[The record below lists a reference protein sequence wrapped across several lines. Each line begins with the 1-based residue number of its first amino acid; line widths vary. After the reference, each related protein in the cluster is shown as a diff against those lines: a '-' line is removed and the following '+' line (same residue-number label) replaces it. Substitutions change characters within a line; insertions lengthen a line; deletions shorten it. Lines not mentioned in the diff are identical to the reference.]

1 MDAIEI
7 ARQRADKL
15 HHEAVKRG
23 LDPWNSY
30 AFAVGEAMFREITVE
45 RCLQGSDELNGG
57 RAFFDSVYRLI
68 THENSGSLFEQ
79 AFLVAHEIGHV
90 ELGDDTQD
98 EYVINIEPA
107 RTTEAELSGISR
119 VVDYNHR
126 QRREVQMDLFA
137 REFLIPRSVVR
148 KLHLECHMTCS
159 DIASKLG
166 APFEVVAQQLLDAML
181 LPLVEHNPPKMDSEK
196 PLNHKQ
202 MDAVNHRGPAFLLK
216 AGPGT
221 GKTRTLIARVE
232 SLLNDEVDPRRILL
246 LTFSNK
252 AAAEISER
260 IARKQPHEAAAL
272 WIGTFHGF
280 GLDLLRR
287 FHDLCD
293 LPAEPRLM
301 DRTEAVELL
310 EDEFLRIN
318 LTHYRNLYDP
328 SQNIVDILN
337 AISRAKDEVIDAL
350 QYRVLAEDMLA
361 KAISAEELET
371 AERALE
377 VATVYEVYEKIKK
390 QANCLDFGDLVMLP
404 VQLLEANEE
413 LRQQL
418 QHDYLHVL
426 VDEYQDVNRS
436 SIRLLKALKPD
447 GENLWVVGDAKQSI
461 YRFRGA
467 SSFNISRFCVDDFP
481 GSVAQSLQIN
491 YRSTS
496 EIVNAFSCFASDMKT
511 GGRNSA
517 LTANRPASG
526 YLPEIQTA
534 ESGDMISCTLAES
547 IKKMRDLGF
556 KYRDQAVLCR
566 GNDKLSE
573 LGQDLERLG
582 IPVLFLGSLFER
594 PEIKDLI
601 ALVSLLTD
609 KRASGLIRIACSP
622 EFKMPMEDVI
632 KILEHLHT
640 NDSEIRGCDISLLA
654 LSREGLS
661 SFNKLN
667 NVLQGFSNHSHPWD
681 VLAAVLLDRTRIIA
695 EIATSES
702 VGGKAQGIAIWQF
715 MNFARQKFKGN
726 AFSIVKMMTRI
737 RRLIKLKDDR
747 DLSQL
752 PTAAQSIDA
761 VKLMTIHGSKG
772 LEFPIVHLS
781 GVNKDTLPGS
791 CRLTKCPPPDGMVAG
806 GTGSSNDVARE
817 AHDNEQECLFYVAMS
832 RAQERLF
839 FYGART
845 KGQKKSQRPLSGF
858 LDRIGPVS
866 SIGIIPLLQL
876 PIAPESIPIEVEFQ
890 GDINFSANALDL
902 YDRCPRRFLYTHL
915 LSIGGRRE
923 ETAFM
928 QMHEAVRDVFKALI
942 GIEKNPAINLKSM
955 LEATFEKYGLH
966 EHGYVN
972 DYRSIAEMMLKFFIE
987 SRNGATIEILD
998 KLILNVA
1005 DAKIS
1010 IHIDEMLLRDNV
1022 RTLRCIFTG
1031 HAPNSDPQNIK
1042 YAAFTLA
1049 AKSAFPDA
1057 FVELVY
1063 LADKKANSLDIKP
1076 KILSNF
1082 EDKIREIFTRMRSG
1096 DFKTA
1101 DSAFNCPNCPALLI
1115 CGSVPTGILTK
1126 KFENN

>member
-15 HHEAVKRG
+15 HHEAVGRG

-30 AFAVGEAMFREITVE
+30 AFAVAEAAFRDIDVE
-45 RCLQGSDELNGG
+45 KCLQCSDELNGA
-57 RAFFDSVYRLI
+57 RAFFDSTYRLI
-68 THENSGSLFEQ
+68 THEDFGSSFEQ

-98 EYVINIEPA
+98 EYVISIDPS
-107 RTTEAELSGISR
+107 RTAESELSGISR

-137 REFLIPRSVVR
+137 REFLLPRSVV
-148 KLHLECHMTCS
+148 KKMHLECHMTCS

-166 APFEVVAQQLLDAML
+166 APFEVVAQQMLDAML
-181 LPLVEHNPPKMDSEK
+181 LPMVENKPQEIDPEM
-196 PLNHKQ
+196 PLNEKQ
-202 MDAVNHRGPAFLLK
+202 NDAVNHRGSAFLLQ

-232 SLLNDEVDPRRILL
+232 SLLNEEVDPRRILL

-301 DRTEAVELL
+301 DRSEAVELL
-310 EDEFLRIN
+310 EEEFLRLN
-318 LTHYRNLYDP
+318 LNHYRDLYDP

-350 QYRVLAEDMLA
+350 QYRILAENMLA
-361 KAISAEELET
+361 KASSAEERET

-377 VATVYEVYEKIKK
+377 VAVVYEAYEKIKK
-390 QANCLDFGDLVMLP
+390 QENCLDFGDLVMLP
-404 VQLLEANEE
+404 VQLLEANAE

-436 SIRLLKALKPD
+436 SIRLLKALKPYGD
-447 GENLWVVGDAKQSI
+447 NLWVVGDAKQSI

-481 GSVAQSLQIN
+481 GSVGQSLKIN
-491 YRSTS
+491 YRSAS
-496 EIVNAFSCFASDMKT
+496 EIVTSFSSFASDMKT
-511 GGRNSA
+511 GGTHSA

-526 YLPEIQTA
+526 FLPEIRTV
-534 ESGDMISCTLAES
+534 ESGDLVSSALAES
-547 IKKMRDLGF
+547 INKMCDLGF

-573 LGQDLERLG
+573 LGRDLERLG

-601 ALVSLLTD
+601 ALVSILTD
-609 KRASGLIRIACSP
+609 KRASGLIRIACCT
-622 EFKMPMEDVI
+622 EFKMPMEDVTQ
-632 KILEHLHT
+632 ILEHLRT
-640 NDSEIRGCDISLLA
+640 SERELCDCDISLLA
-654 LSREGLS
+654 LSPEGLS
-661 SFNKLN
+661 SLEKLK
-667 NVLQGFSNHSHPWD
+667 NVLQGFSNHSHPWN
-681 VLAAVLLDRTRIIA
+681 VLATVLFDRTRMIA

-702 VGGKAQGIAIWQF
+702 VGGKAEGIAIWQF
-715 MNFARQKFKGN
+715 MNFARQQLKGS
-726 AFSIVKMMTRI
+726 AFPIVKMIMRI
-737 RRLIKLKDDR
+737 RRLLKLNDDR

-752 PTAAQSIDA
+752 PTAAQNIDA
-761 VKLMTIHGSKG
+761 VKLMTIHSSKG
-772 LEFPIVHLS
+772 LEFPVVHLS

-791 CRLTKCPPPDGMVAG
+791 YRRTKCPPPEGMVAG
-806 GTGSSNDVARE
+806 GKGSSNDVARE

-832 RAQERLF
+832 RARERLF

-845 KGQKKSQRPLSGF
+845 KGQKKIQRPRSGF
-858 LDRIGPVS
+858 LERIGPVS
-866 SIGIIPLLQL
+866 HIKTLPVLQL
-876 PIAPESIPIEVEFQ
+876 PIAPESIPLVVEFQ
-890 GDINFSANALDL
+890 GDVSFSANALDL

-915 LSIGGRRE
+915 LCIGGRRQ

-928 QMHEAVRDVFKALI
+928 QMHEAVRDVFQALI
-942 GIEKNPAINLKSM
+942 GLDNDPSINWKPM
-955 LEATFEKYGLH
+955 LEATFEKFGLH
-966 EHGYVN
+966 EHGYVS
-972 DYRSIAEMMLKFFIE
+972 DYRNIAEMMLNFFIQ
-987 SRNGATIEILD
+987 SRNGATVEVFD
-998 KLILNVA
+998 KLVLNVA
-1005 DAKIS
+1005 GVKIT
-1010 IHIDEMLLRDNV
+1010 IHVDEMLLRDDV

-1031 HAPNSDPQNIK
+1031 HAPSSDPKNIK
-1042 YAAFTLA
+1042 YAAFSLA
-1049 AKSAFPDA
+1049 AKSTFPDSSA
-1057 FVELVY
+1057 ELVY
-1063 LADKKANSLDIKP
+1063 LADNKVYPLDFKP
-1076 KILSNF
+1076 KALNNF
-1082 EDKIREIFTRMRSG
+1082 EDKLREIFIRIRGG
-1096 DFKTA
+1096 DFKIA
-1101 DSAFNCPNCPALLI
+1101 DSAFSCPNCPALFI
-1115 CGSVPTGILTK
+1115 CGRVPTGIIK
-1126 KFENN
+1126 KNF

>member
-30 AFAVGEAMFREITVE
+30 AFAVGEAVFREITVE
-45 RCLQGSDELNGG
+45 KCLQGSDELNGG

-98 EYVINIEPA
+98 EYVINIDPA
-107 RTTEAELSGISR
+107 RTTETELSGISSI
-119 VVDYNHR
+119 VDYNHR

-137 REFLIPRSVVR
+137 REFLIPRSVVK
-148 KLHLECHMTCS
+148 KLHLECQMTCS

-166 APFEVVAQQLLDAML
+166 APFDVVAQQMLDAML
-181 LPLVEHNPPKMDSEK
+181 LPMVEHKPPIMDLEK
-196 PLNHKQ
+196 PLNQKQ
-202 MDAVNHRGPAFLLK
+202 NDAVNHRGPAFLLQ

-232 SLLNDEVDPRRILL
+232 SLLNEEVDPQRILL

-293 LPAEPRLM
+293 LPAELRLM

-310 EDEFLRIN
+310 EDAFLRLN
-318 LTHYRNLYDP
+318 LIHYRNLYDP

-350 QYRVLAEDMLA
+350 EYRVLAENMLA
-361 KAISAEELET
+361 KAISAEERET

-377 VATVYEVYEKIKK
+377 VATVYDVYEKIKK

-413 LRQQL
+413 LRKQL

-436 SIRLLKALKPD
+436 SIRLLKALKPYGD
-447 GENLWVVGDAKQSI
+447 NLWVVGDAKQSI

-467 SSFNISRFCVDDFP
+467 SSFNISRFCVEDFP

-496 EIVNAFSCFASDMKT
+496 EIVNAFSCFALDMKT

-517 LTANRPASG
+517 LTANRPTSG
-526 YLPEIQTA
+526 YLPEIRIA

-547 IKKMRDLGF
+547 IKKMHDLGF

-582 IPVLFLGSLFER
+582 VPVLFLGSLFER

-609 KRASGLIRIACSP
+609 KRASGLIRIACCS
-622 EFKMPMEDVI
+622 EFKMSMEDVI
-632 KILEHLHT
+632 KILEHLRT
-640 NDSEIRGCDISLLA
+640 NEKNIWDDDISLLD
-654 LSREGLS
+654 LSSEGLF
-661 SFNKLN
+661 SFEKLKT
-667 NVLQGFSNHSHPWD
+667 VLQGFNNHSHPWN
-681 VLAAVLLDRTRIIA
+681 VLATVLLDRTRMLA
-695 EIATSES
+695 EIATSAT
-702 VGGKAQGIAIWQF
+702 VGDKAGCVAIWKF
-715 MNFARQKFKGN
+715 MNFARQQIKGN
-726 AFSIVKMMTRI
+726 SFPVLKMMMRM
-737 RRLIKLKDDR
+737 RRLIKLNDDR

-752 PTAAQSIDA
+752 PTAVQNIDA
-761 VKLMTIHGSKG
+761 VRLMTIHGSKG
-772 LEFPIVHLS
+772 LEFPVVHLS
-781 GVNKDTLPGS
+781 GVNQDTLPGS
-791 CRLTKCPPPDGMVAG
+791 YRQSKCPPPEGMVAG
-806 GTGSSNDVARE
+806 SNSSSNDIAKE

-832 RAQERLF
+832 RAQDRLF
-839 FYGART
+839 FYGARSKGIKKT
-845 KGQKKSQRPLSGF
+845 KRPLSNF
-858 LDRIGPVS
+858 LGRLGPVHR
-866 SIGIIPLLQL
+866 IETLPILQL
-876 PIAPESIPIEVEFQ
+876 PISQENIPLLVEFQ
-890 GDINFSANALDL
+890 GDVNFSSNALDL
-902 YDRCPRRFLYTHL
+902 YDRCPRRFLYTHI
-915 LSIGGRRE
+915 LSIGGRRQ

-928 QMHEAVRDVFKALI
+928 QMHEAVREVFQALI
-942 GIEKNPAINLKSM
+942 GLDPSTNWKPM
-955 LEATFEKYGLH
+955 LEASFEKFGLH
-966 EHGYVN
+966 NHGYIN
-972 DYRSIAEMMLKFFIE
+972 DYRKIAEMMLNYFTR
-987 SRNGATIEILD
+987 SRDGAILEVSD

-1005 DAKIS
+1005 DVKVT
-1010 IHIDEMLLRDNV
+1010 IHVDEILLRDGA
-1022 RTLRCIFTG
+1022 RKLRCILTG
-1031 HAPNSDPQNIK
+1031 HAPNSDPKSIK
-1042 YAAFTLA
+1042 HAAFFLA
-1049 AKSAFPDA
+1049 AKRTFPNSSA
-1057 FVELVY
+1057 ELVF
-1063 LADKKANSLDIKP
+1063 LADNKVHPLEFKLNA
-1076 KILSNF
+1076 LSNC
-1082 EDKIREIFTRMRSG
+1082 EDKLIKISSRIRNG
-1096 DFKTA
+1096 DFKIA
-1101 DSAFNCPNCPALLI
+1101 DSAFNCPSCPALFI
-1115 CGSVPTGILTK
+1115 CGKVPTGTIKK
-1126 KFENN
+1126 KF